1 MKKKEGND
9 SFQFDQESRDSQIL
23 DCRRVEPMKTPPSTN
38 TPTYPNPVTMR
49 ARGGKNQIPRI

>member
-38 TPTYPNPVTMR
+38 TPTYPSPVTMR
-49 ARGGKNQIPRI
+49 ARGGKNQIPGI